1 MNVDD
6 KRSYQHAGDRLYDV
20 GKQKNRIKQDY
31 LNQQRHIKVLTE
43 LDQATFHPATNHYDQ
58 KRQARPETA
67 LLEYGA
73 SSKVKK

>member
-31 LNQQRHIKVLTE
+31 LNQQRHNKVLTE
-43 LDQATFHPATNHYDQ
+43 LD
-58 KRQARPETA
+58 
-67 LLEYGA
+67 
-73 SSKVKK
+73 